1 MREILSD
8 GASLIGTVIAAVV
21 LMIVKKI
28 ADYAVTYIKSNT
40 EKIKKELNILKND
53 EALKEGKKIWWA
65 IEENFRIGNDS
76 KYSGESKAE
85 NFDAILKNKF
95 PNMTKE
101 DIETLRQSI
110 AGMLNREKTNLT
122 DDEVRNENA
131 SLKDANKNL
140 YKENQEL
147 KQQLAKIG
155 SLVEGS
161 SLTK

>member
-101 DIETLRQSI
+101 DIETLRQST
-110 AGMLNREKTNLT
+110 AGQLNKGKTNLT